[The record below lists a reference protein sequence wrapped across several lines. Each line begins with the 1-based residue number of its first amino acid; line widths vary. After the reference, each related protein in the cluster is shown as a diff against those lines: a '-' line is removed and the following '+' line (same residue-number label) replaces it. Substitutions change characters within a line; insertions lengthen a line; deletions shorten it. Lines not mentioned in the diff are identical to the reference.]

1 MKAPA
6 FRAGQARA
14 KNRGVWARLRSR
26 LKNDKEHTPSSHR
39 KHGNAG
45 FYSSLAAHSFVH
57 APGKPVWMGRDYER
71 FADEGYIR
79 NVIAHRAV
87 NLVAGGAANVPFRMY
102 DVRNGSAIQ
111 IKAHPVLRLLTRPNP
126 FQGGAELFEGLYAYR
141 MLAGNAYLQAA
152 GPKEGAPLE
161 LYSLRPDRVSVIAG
175 SQGVPAGYRYSIG
188 ERYTDFPVDRMT
200 GRSKILHLK
209 AFHPLNDWYGLSPIE
224 AAAYSIDQHNQ
235 AGAWNQA
242 LLQNGARPSGALVV
256 KTHEQGGDMLSDE
269 QYQRIRQ
276 QMDEQFS
283 GAINAGRPLLL
294 EGGLDWREMSLSPKD
309 MDFIEAKNSAA
320 RDIALAFGVPP
331 QLLGIPGD
339 NTYSNL
345 AEARLALWE
354 QTILPMVDAMCD
366 ALNNWLLV
374 HYSEGLELRYDAD
387 NISALSSR
395 REQVWE
401 RVNNAGFLSDE
412 EKRELVGLK

>member
-1 MKAPA
+1 MKASA
-6 FRAGQARA
+6 SRAERARAG
-14 KNRGVWARLRSR
+14 NRGLLARLRHSLTR
-26 LKNDKEHTPSSHR
+26 KDSPTPQQQ
-39 KHGNAG
+39 KHG
-45 FYSSLAAHSFVH
+45 YSDMRRALGAHSFVH

-87 NLVAGGAANVPFRMY
+87 SLVSEGAANV
-102 DVRNGSAIQ
+102 
-111 IKAHPVLRLLTRPNP
+111 KLRLYEVREGEARRVSVHPALKLLSRPNP
-126 FQGGAELFEGLYAYR
+126 FQNGAELFESLYAYR
-141 MLAGNAYLQAA
+141 MIAGNAYVQAA

-161 LYSLRPDRVSVIAG
+161 LYGLRPDRVAVIAG
-175 SQGVPAGYRYSIG
+175 SNGLPAGYRYTQG
-188 ERYTDFPVDRMT
+188 ERYTDFPIDRMS
-200 GRSKILHLK
+200 GRSKVLHLK

-235 AGAWNQA
+235 SGAWNQA

-256 KTHEQGGDMLSDE
+256 KTTDQSGDMLSDE

-276 QMDEQFS
+276 QMDDQFS
-283 GAINAGRPLLL
+283 GAANAGRPLLL
-294 EGGLDWREMSLSPKD
+294 EGGLDWREMSMSPRE

-354 QTILPMVDAMCD
+354 QTILPLVDSMCG

-374 HYSEGLELRYDAD
+374 HYGEGLELRADTD
-387 NISALSSR
+387 NISALSVR
-395 REQVWE
+395 REKVWE
-401 RVNNAGFLSDE
+401 RVNKADFLSDD
-412 EKRELVGLK
+412 EKRELVGLKR

>member
-1 MKAPA
+1 MKA
-6 FRAGQARA
+6 RAVHAAEHGL
-14 KNRGVWARLRSR
+14 WSRLRQHFSR
-26 LKNDKEHTPSSHR
+26 NPQPPQAGER
-39 KHGNAG
+39 KHGYRELFHAH
-45 FYSSLAAHSFVH
+45 AAHSYVYS
-57 APGKPVWMGRDYER
+57 PGKPVWMGREYSR

-79 NVIAHRAV
+79 NVIAHRSVTLIAE
-87 NLVAGGAANVPFRMY
+87 AAADVPWRLFDLSGEAPRHVT
-102 DVRNGSAIQ
+102 D
-111 IKAHPVLRLLTRPNP
+111 HPVLRLLNRPNP
-126 FQGGAELFEGLYAYR
+126 LQGGAELFQSLYSYR
-141 MLAGNAYLQAA
+141 LISGNAYLQAA
-152 GPKEGAPLE
+152 GPKDGMPLE
-161 LYSLRPDRVSVIAG
+161 LHALRPDRVSVIAG
-175 SQGVPAGYRYSIG
+175 HNGLPAGYRYTVG
-188 ERYTDFPVDRMT
+188 DQYRDFPIDRAT
-200 GRSKILHLK
+200 GRSRILHLK

-256 KTHEQGGDMLSDE
+256 KSRDGGADSLSDT
-269 QYQRIRQ
+269 QYERLRQ

-283 GAINAGRPLLL
+283 GAVNAGRPLLL
-294 EGGLDWREMSLSPKD
+294 EGGLDWREMSLSPRE

-354 QTILPMVDAMCD
+354 QTILPMVDALCD
-366 ALNNWLLV
+366 ALNNWLV
-374 HYSEGLELRYDAD
+374 PQYGGAWELRYDTD
-387 NISALSSR
+387 GISALAKR

-401 RVNNAGFLSDE
+401 RVNNASFLSDE
-412 EKRELVGLK
+412 EKRQLVGLHK